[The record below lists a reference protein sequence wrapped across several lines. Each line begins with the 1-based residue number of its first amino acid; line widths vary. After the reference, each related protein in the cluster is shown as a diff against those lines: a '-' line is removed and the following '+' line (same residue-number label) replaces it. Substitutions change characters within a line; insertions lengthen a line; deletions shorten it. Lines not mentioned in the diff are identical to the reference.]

1 MSVSLAA
8 SEVVVQVHGSALGAH
23 PGAEVSGVVIEAG
36 ESARDWLGRSVVVP
50 RLLPCGECGPCLR
63 GRTAVCVSGAGRRQ
77 GRRGLPQPQE
87 RQEIVPCRYLLPL
100 GPPLLDE
107 ARAVPA
113 EEVWRYA
120 ALADTVSAPY
130 DGLVR
135 AGVSPGELCV
145 VIGGGSRAAAAVLVA
160 RALGCQV
167 VVVGGHAASREAL
180 TAAPFGAL
188 GALDGGALDPAGAW
202 AAVREIAGRAEVPVH
217 GAVLIETTGTDAGR
231 ARALGMIE
239 AGGTA
244 ILLDRQDPVGAGQAG
259 PLPAGPGLDGP
270 ALLERVCREQGRVLG
285 APAAHPDLLP
295 ELLALVQRA
304 ELDLGAL
311 TLAVAPTEIED
322 TLARRR
328 RGEGDAVRLL
338 VARYL

>member
-8 SEVVVQVHGSALGAH
+8 GEVLVQVHGSALGAH
-23 PGAEVSGVVIEAG
+23 PGAEVSGVVIDAG

-50 RLLPCGECGPCLR
+50 RHLPCGECGPCLR
-63 GRTAVCVSGAGRRQ
+63 GRTAVCMSGSRQ
-77 GRRGLPQPQE
+77 GRRGPRSQE
-87 RQEIVPCRYLLPL
+87 SVPCRYLLPL

-107 ARAVPA
+107 AQAVPA

-120 ALADTVSAPY
+120 ALADAVSAPY

-160 RALGCQV
+160 RALGCQSV
-167 VVVGGHAASREAL
+167 VVCGDGASREAL

-188 GALDGGALDPAGAW
+188 GALDSGALDPAGAW
-202 AAVREIAGRAEVPVH
+202 AAAREMAGRAEVPVH

-244 ILLDRQDPVGAGQAG
+244 ILLDRRDPVGAGQAG

-285 APAAHPDLLP
+285 VPASHPDLLP

-304 ELDLGAL
+304 DLDLRAL
-311 TLAVAPTEIED
+311 TVAISPTEIED
-322 TLARRR
+322 VLARQR
-328 RGEGDAVRLL
+328 RGEGAAVRLE
-338 VARYL
+338 VARYA